1 LGDAPEA
8 GIPLPLDGHTRY
20 RIGAF
25 ELTDPN
31 FEALYRELTGQI
43 ITPKPS
49 LGDVVRLHAGDSP
62 TIAKPLSEKEAVTDF
77 EVDGAALDTS
87 VSRVPRQAEAGLA
100 VTAAPIIG
108 IPAKPDNYSIWASA
122 GNTLTHNDAF
132 RGARR
137 EKVAMPDLP
146 RAYMRVIPG
155 GWKNNT
161 PSISDIAKLG
171 QSERVDAPSD
181 GVHHGDFG
189 ATEEG
194 FVRYWITDWSD
205 GREAS
210 STNVTMFFEDTGEFW
225 MLHGRAVAQER
236 DQLLLA
242 DRGMLKHWSRML
254 RTAMAVLDRFH
265 AKEFR
270 RVEAGLFGVK
280 DVRWFSEW
288 QSDRIPS
295 RRNDIRETR
304 EDEEWTL
311 GAQLTFLTNAYNRV
325 RNLFAL
331 ERMPEAEVTRILQQF
346 DPERFGTV

>member
-1 LGDAPEA
+1 
-8 GIPLPLDGHTRY
+8 LPLDGHTRY

-31 FEALYRELTGQI
+31 FEALYCELTGQI

-49 LGDVVRLHAGDSP
+49 LGDVVKLRAGESP
-62 TIAKPLSEKEAVTDF
+62 TIAKPLSKKDAVTDF
-77 EVDGAALDTS
+77 AVDGNVLDRS
-87 VSRVPRQAEAGLA
+87 VSRGPRQTEVALA
-100 VTAAPIIG
+100 VTTVPIIG
-108 IPAKPDNYSIWASA
+108 VPAKPDNYSIWASV
-122 GNTLTHNDAF
+122 GNILTHNDAF
-132 RGARR
+132 GGARR
-137 EKVAMPDLP
+137 NKVAIPDVP

-155 GWKNNT
+155 GWKNSI
-161 PSISDIAKLG
+161 PSISDIAKLD

-210 STNVTMFFEDTGEFW
+210 STNVTMFFENTGEFW

-254 RTAMAVLDRFH
+254 RTAMAVLGRFR
-265 AKEFR
+265 AKEIR

-280 DVRWFSEW
+280 DVRWISEW
-288 QSDRIPS
+288 QGDRTPS
-295 RRNDIRETR
+295 RQNDIREIQQA
-304 EDEEWTL
+304 EDWSL
-311 GAQLTFLTNAYNRV
+311 AAQLTFLTNAYNRV

-331 ERMPEAEVTRILQQF
+331 AQLSEAEVTQILQQF
-346 DPERFGTV
+346 DPERFQTRA